1 MSNFTMMEYLN
12 DSGQVGRVQLE
23 EWIWSEIPSQILQC
37 TFPDTVEAKFTPAAG
52 GKQEG
57 YPGHTGGT

>member
-1 MSNFTMMEYLN
+1 M
-12 DSGQVGRVQLE
+12 QLE

-37 TFPDTVEAKFTPAAG
+37 TFPDTAEAKSTPAAG

-57 YPGHTGGT
+57 YPGHAGGTGCVHGV